1 MELRPSSCSLVVVS
15 FEDEAADSDEAAEV
29 GLRGGREGMETDTGG
44 STFAS
49 GCKSEMR
56 AAMSADCAKGA
67 TLAPPPP
74 PAGKACGQKIRNINR
89 IYGFWS

>member
-1 MELRPSSCSLVVVS
+1 MS
-15 FEDEAADSDEAAEV
+15 FEEDAADSEEAADI
-29 GLRGGREGMETDTGG
+29 GLRGGGREVMETDTGG

-74 PAGKACGQKIRNINR
+74 PAGKACGQKIWNIIR
-89 IYGFWS
+89 IYGFWG